1 MSTMESVCSFCGERP
16 VVAWFQG
23 PDFRIATDSPQGVQA
38 EEARLAC
45 STCRAL
51 VDAGDREELVE
62 RAWHRL
68 MHAGWTSDRPSRAQL
83 RDQLDRLF
91 WTPRSA

>member
-1 MSTMESVCSFCGERP
+1 MESACSFCGERP

-23 PDFRIATDSPQGVQA
+23 PDFGIATDSPQGVQA
-38 EEARLAC
+38 EEAWLAC

-68 MHAGWTSDRPSRAQL
+68 MHAG
-83 RDQLDRLF
+83 
-91 WTPRSA
+91 